1 MSSEEQKGFP
11 PKLGGSKSE
20 AASLHTEPE
29 THRPSDLET
38 PDPKDE
44 AEIPAPVTA
53 DGLYETHVS
62 HEQTTDADATYYDGY
77 TYDDPY
83 AQPDH
88 HPPYTDPAP
97 LALASG
103 GGDNPPPSSDSAEEE
118 DEDDDGML
126 RMSFMDHLEEL
137 RSRLIK
143 ALMGV
148 GVAFFS
154 AMLFAEDIWKAI
166 SNPAAEALTRLG
178 YDPNLVQLAPTDA
191 FTTIWMKVPLL
202 AAIFLA
208 SPWLLYQVWSFIAPG
223 LYKNERRLAG
233 PFIICTAGLFIAGGL
248 FAYFVA
254 FRFGL
259 EFLLGMGRDI
269 NVRPAINLV
278 DYFDL
283 FVNVT
288 LGIGLVFEMPVIVFF
303 LTFLRITTAKFLL
316 ANSRYAILLIVVLAA
331 VVTPTPDIFNLM
343 IFSVPMVFLYFV
355 GVFASYLLELRRT
368 DQSFPWASVLVI
380 LLALAGL
387 VGGVVWVLVAKYGYK
402 VLMYWPFLT
411 R

>member
-1 MSSEEQKGFP
+1 MSSEEQKGSSPQSEPVPTQPENP
-11 PKLGGSKSE
+11 P
-20 AASLHTEPE
+20 A
-29 THRPSDLET
+29 
-38 PDPKDE
+38 E
-44 AEIPAPVTA
+44 AEVVPSAF
-53 DGLYETHVS
+53 GETHVS
-62 HEQTTDADATYYDGY
+62 HEQTTDAHHDSHHYDGY

-83 AQPDH
+83 SQVDHQPS
-88 HPPYTDPAP
+88 AP
-97 LALASG
+97 MAVAAPVVATSAG
-103 GGDNPPPSSDSAEEE
+103 GGSGSPPPAGKDDPE
-118 DEDDDGML
+118 DEEDDGML
-126 RMSFMDHLEEL
+126 RMSFMEHLEEL

-143 ALMGV
+143 TLSGV
-148 GVAFFS
+148 AVAFFL
-154 AMLFAEDIWKAI
+154 AMIFANEIWKLI
-166 SNPAAEALTRLG
+166 SDPAADALRRLG
-178 YDPNLVQLAPTDA
+178 YPPTLKQLSPTDA
-191 FTTIWMKVPLL
+191 FTVIWMKVPLL
-202 AAIFLA
+202 TAIFLSA
-208 SPWLLYQVWSFIAPG
+208 PWILYQVWSFIAPG
-223 LYKNERRLAG
+223 LYKKERRFAA
-233 PFIICTAGLFIAGGL
+233 PFILCTAGLFILGGL

-259 EFLLGMGRDI
+259 EFLLGMGKDI
-269 NVRPAINLV
+269 NVEPAINLV

-316 ANSRYAILLIVVLAA
+316 ENSRYAILIIVILAA

-380 LLALAGL
+380 VLALAAVMGGL
-387 VGGVVWVLVAKYGYK
+387 TFFAVTRYGYT
-402 VLMYWPFLT
+402 LAPAWPFLI

>member
-1 MSSEEQKGFP
+1 MSSEEQKGSSPNSEPVPTQPENP
-11 PKLGGSKSE
+11 PAKAEGAPS
-20 AASLHTEPE
+20 AS
-29 THRPSDLET
+29 
-38 PDPKDE
+38 
-44 AEIPAPVTA
+44 
-53 DGLYETHVS
+53 GETHVS
-62 HEQTTDADATYYDGY
+62 HEQTTDAHHDSHHYDGY

-83 AQPDH
+83 SQVDHQPS
-88 HPPYTDPAP
+88 AP
-97 LALASG
+97 MAVAAPVVATSAG
-103 GGDNPPPSSDSAEEE
+103 GGSGSPPPAGKDDPE
-118 DEDDDGML
+118 DEEDDGML
-126 RMSFMDHLEEL
+126 RMSFMEHLEEL

-143 ALMGV
+143 TLSGV
-148 GVAFFS
+148 AVAFFL
-154 AMLFAEDIWKAI
+154 AMIFANEIWKLI
-166 SNPAAEALTRLG
+166 SDPAADALRRLG
-178 YDPNLVQLAPTDA
+178 YPPTLKQLSPTDA
-191 FTTIWMKVPLL
+191 FTVIWMKVPLL
-202 AAIFLA
+202 TAIFLSA
-208 SPWLLYQVWSFIAPG
+208 PWILYQVWSFIAPG
-223 LYKNERRLAG
+223 LYKKERRFAA
-233 PFIICTAGLFIAGGL
+233 PFILCTAGLFILGGL

-259 EFLLGMGRDI
+259 EFLLGMGKDI
-269 NVRPAINLV
+269 NVEPAINLV

-316 ANSRYAILLIVVLAA
+316 ENSRYAILIIVILAA

-380 LLALAGL
+380 VLALAAVMGGL
-387 VGGVVWVLVAKYGYK
+387 TFFAVTRYGYK
-402 VLMYWPFLT
+402 LAPAWPFLI

>member
-1 MSSEEQKGFP
+1 MSSEEQKGSSPNSEPVPTQPENP
-11 PKLGGSKSE
+11 PAKAEGAPS
-20 AASLHTEPE
+20 AS
-29 THRPSDLET
+29 
-38 PDPKDE
+38 
-44 AEIPAPVTA
+44 
-53 DGLYETHVS
+53 GETHVS
-62 HEQTTDADATYYDGY
+62 HEQTTDAHHDSHHYDGY

-83 AQPDH
+83 SQVDHQPST
-88 HPPYTDPAP
+88 PTAAVAP
-97 LALASG
+97 VVPTSSAGGSG
-103 GGDNPPPSSDSAEEE
+103 SPPPAAKIDPE
-118 DEDDDGML
+118 DEEDDGML
-126 RMSFMDHLEEL
+126 RMSFMEHLEEL

-143 ALMGV
+143 TLSGV
-148 GVAFFS
+148 AVAFFLS
-154 AMLFAEDIWKAI
+154 MIFANEIWKLI
-166 SNPAAEALTRLG
+166 SDPAADALRRLG
-178 YDPNLVQLAPTDA
+178 YPPTLKQLSPTDA
-191 FTTIWMKVPLL
+191 FTVIWMKVPLL
-202 AAIFLA
+202 VAIFLS
-208 SPWLLYQVWSFIAPG
+208 SPWILYQVWSFIAPG
-223 LYKNERRLAG
+223 LYKKERNFAA
-233 PFIICTAGLFIAGGL
+233 PFILCTAGLFILGGL

-259 EFLLGMGRDI
+259 EFLLGMGKDI
-269 NVRPAINLV
+269 NVEPAINLV

-316 ANSRYAILLIVVLAA
+316 ENSRYAILIIVILAA

-380 LLALAGL
+380 VLALAAV
-387 VGGVVWVLVAKYGYK
+387 VGGMVFFAVTRYGYK
-402 VLMYWPFLT
+402 LVPAWPFMI